1 MVQSVSISAT
11 ALLLAA
17 GARACTFPPEERSN
31 GILEFRLAGW
41 LAGPG
46 GGKHFPFQYA
56 VPSMA
61 WGDVREG
68 GKSVM
73 AGGVCVRYRWFACM
87 GKGRCLIE

>member
-41 LAGPG
+41 LAGRG
-46 GGKHFPFQYA
+46 GETSSFPICGTIDG
-56 VPSMA
+56 M
-61 WGDVREG
+61 GGRTGGREKRYG
-68 GKSVM
+68 RW
-73 AGGVCVRYRWFACM
+73 CVRAVSMVCM
-87 GKGRCLIE
+87 YGERALFD